1 MTPATVSE
9 QARARE
15 HARALLRSLG
25 GAPAVRAQ
33 AATPEVLPVCASGA
47 LMAMR
52 TLMGRDPFPGV
63 WGADRLTERA
73 KLLELP
79 APGKVS
85 ANGSC
90 HLLPTRDGW
99 LALNLARDEDWSLMP
114 AWLEHQGRLPD
125 LKALAQQVELSTT
138 KSLLSRGRLM
148 GLPVAAVHGP
158 PRAEP
163 WFMLRHP
170 SAPPNPDRSRKQPL
184 VVDLS
189 SLWAGPLCAHLLAAC
204 GARVIKVESSHRPDS
219 TRTAAPAFFHR
230 LNHNKQTLTLDFRAP
245 GELRRLQ
252 QLLAEADV
260 VIEASRP
267 RALAQLGI
275 DAAALLK
282 ARPGKLWLGITA
294 YGRQPPNGD
303 WVGFGDD
310 VAIAAGAVRATS
322 SGPAFYGDAVADPL
336 TGLHGAL
343 AALYHWQN
351 GLGGLLDISLYGVTA
366 WCLTQGQI
374 PDPRENQA
382 TAFHHSPVSPQSCC

>member
-1 MTPATVSE
+1 
-9 QARARE
+9 
-15 HARALLRSLG
+15 
-25 GAPAVRAQ
+25 
-33 AATPEVLPVCASGA
+33 
-47 LMAMR
+47 MAMR
-52 TLMGRDPFPGV
+52 TLMGRDPFPGA

-73 KLLELP
+73 KLLALP
-79 APGKVS
+79 SPGKVS

-99 LALNLARDEDWSLMP
+99 LALNLARGEDWSLLP

-125 LKALAQQVELSTT
+125 LKALAQQVAQSAMEE
-138 KSLLSRGRLM
+138 LLSRGRLM
-148 GLPVAAVHGP
+148 GLPVAALHGP
-158 PRAEP
+158 PRAGP
-163 WFMLRHP
+163 WFTLHRP
-170 SAPPNPDRSRKQPL
+170 SAVLNPDRSRKQPL

-189 SLWAGPLCAHLLAAC
+189 SLWAGPLCGHLLATC
-204 GARVIKVESSHRPDS
+204 GARVIKVESSHRPDT

-230 LNHNKQTLTLDFRAP
+230 LNHNKQTLTVDFRAP
-245 GELRRLQ
+245 DGARRLQ
-252 QLLAEADV
+252 RLLAEADV

-275 DAAALLK
+275 DTGALLRAK
-282 ARPGKLWLGITA
+282 PGKIWLSITA

-343 AALYHWQN
+343 AALSHWQN
-351 GLGGLLDISLYGVTA
+351 GLGGLLDVSLHGVTA
-366 WCLTQGQI
+366 WCLNRGQS
-374 PDPRENQA
+374 PDPSENQA
-382 TAFHHSPVSPQSCC
+382 TAFHHIPVSPQACC